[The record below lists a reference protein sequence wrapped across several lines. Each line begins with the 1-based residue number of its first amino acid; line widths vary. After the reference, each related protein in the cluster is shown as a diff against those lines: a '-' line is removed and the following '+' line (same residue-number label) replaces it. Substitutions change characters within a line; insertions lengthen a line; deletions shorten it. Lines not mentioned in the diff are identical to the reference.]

1 MKYKFEF
8 MSLTQLG
15 EIFGVS
21 SHQVGNWL
29 VEIGFRTE
37 SKRPCKLAFEN
48 DVVKEGPSRG
58 QGYNWVWHAE
68 GTVKS
73 LEAAGHKRVFPAP
86 RDLVDPSPMISPFA
100 IRTTSDGN
108 FLVENGE
115 GEPILLGQNQ
125 ESGKLLIRILE
136 VATRCKKV
144 GSVLDL

>member
-1 MKYKFEF
+1 MKYRFEF

-21 SHQVGNWL
+21 SHKVGDWL

-37 SKRPCKLAFEN
+37 SKRPSKLAFEN

-58 QGYNWVWHAE
+58 QGYNWVWHTDRTIRA
-68 GTVKS
+68 
-73 LEAAGHKRVFPAP
+73 LEAVGHQRVFPAP
-86 RDLVDPSPMISPFA
+86 RGLVDPSPMVAPFA

-115 GEPILLGQNQ
+115 GEPILLGQHH
-125 ESGKLLIRILE
+125 ESCKLLVRILE
-136 VATRCKKV
+136 IAARCKKI
-144 GSVLDL
+144 GSVNDL